1 MRRQFRWFLVFAL
14 VVAVGAWSI
23 TLAGE
28 KGDQEHAVVGQAAP
42 DFTLTDL
49 NGTKHRLSDY
59 KGKVVVLEWTNNQ
72 CPFVMRHQGKLKTM
86 QKAYARY
93 KDKGVVWLAV
103 NSSHFCDAQ
112 SDNIRKWAKEQGI
125 EYPILLD
132 APGKVGRLYGAKTT
146 PHMFVIDRQGLLA
159 YAGAID
165 DDPRGQKN
173 DKRNYVEEAVNALL
187 NGSTVAVGTTKPY
200 GCSVKYKS

>member
-1 MRRQFRWFLVFAL
+1 MRRQFHWFLVLAL
-14 VVAVGAWSI
+14 AIAIGSWSI

-28 KGDQEHAVVGQAAP
+28 KSDHKHAVVGHTAP
-42 DFTLTDL
+42 DFTLADL
-49 NGTKHRLSDY
+49 TGTQHKLSDY

-72 CPFVMRHQGKLKTM
+72 CPFVVRHQGKLKTM
-86 QKAYARY
+86 QKAYAKY

-103 NSSHFCDAQ
+103 NSSHFGDGE
-112 SDNIRKWAKEQGI
+112 SDNIRKWAKEQNI

-146 PHMFVIDRQGLLA
+146 PHMFVIDRQGMLA
-159 YAGAID
+159 YSGAID
-165 DDPRGQKN
+165 DDPRDQKSE
-173 DKRNYVEEAVNALL
+173 KRNYVEEAVNTLL
-187 NGSTVAVGTTKPY
+187 NGSTVAVGTTEPY